1 MILED
6 VADFDLVMLFMAR
19 SRLNLSIGGTY
30 SVCEGAYHCIIKFGI
45 KFESYYCLK
54 LDNKHKNKMCGKS

>member
-19 SRLNLSIGGTY
+19 SRLNLSNMGMY
-30 SVCEGAYHCIIKFGI
+30 SFCQGAYHCIIKFGI
-45 KFESYYCLK
+45 RFESYYCLK
-54 LDNKHKNKMCGKS
+54 LDNKHKNKMYGKS